1 MSCHVLAGSGTAYR
15 GTPLGVAGR
24 GLVAGLAGTVL
35 LSLHAE
41 TLMDVDMPQQCTSGE
56 SLTDNGMFT

>member
-1 MSCHVLAGSGTAYR
+1 MPCHVLAGSGTAYR

-24 GLVAGLAGTVL
+24 GLVASLAGAVL

-41 TLMDVDMPQQCTSGE
+41 NLMDVDMP
-56 SLTDNGMFT
+56 